1 MERDEDDIIMIDT
14 DVIEGPKLE
23 TERLI
28 LKSMSLA
35 DVDFLLYHFGAEE
48 TNWYTEYERLKN
60 REEAIDFYYKFI
72 EPGKKTYFR
81 LVITLKKNDTLIGT
95 IGFFLYNRRDSSAEI
110 GYDLS
115 RLYWRKGITTEAVK
129 CLVNYGFEQMNLY
142 RIEVT
147 ADPENIGSIKIL
159 KNLAFKKEGQLKEK
173 HYYMEKY
180 HDESIYSLLQRD
192 WEKVKSIYQV

>member
-1 MERDEDDIIMIDT
+1 MERDENDIIRLDT
-14 DVIEGPKLE
+14 DVIEAPKLE

-28 LKSMSLA
+28 LKSMSLD
-35 DVDFLLYHFGAEE
+35 DVDFLLYHFGDEE
-48 TNWYTEYERLKN
+48 TNWYTEYESLQN
-60 REEAIDFYYKFI
+60 REEAIDFYYRFI

-81 LVITLKKNDTLIGT
+81 LGITLKKNDTLIGT

-129 CLVNYGFEQMNLY
+129 CLVNYGFEQMNLH

-147 ADPENIGSIKIL
+147 VDPENIGSKR
-159 KNLAFKKEGQLKEK
+159 F
-173 HYYMEKY
+173 
-180 HDESIYSLLQRD
+180 
-192 WEKVKSIYQV
+192 